1 MRQSTSTRK
10 PSHVMCG
17 NLRTGREIV
26 ADHARRHDARGR
38 TPQQHDR
45 AEDTPS
51 PGRVALSS
59 AHSQRRSSMGS
70 LRFPS
75 PSLAAAASS
84 SRCTASKPA
93 HPHAT
98 RERLLSTARA
108 RAPSRAV
115 EKSRLL
121 LLIRMILYYYYYYYY
136 SRAVEAQVELSQRGA
151 APQAASQRLD
161 RRVRTHARGAEARLV
176 ACP

>member
-1 MRQSTSTRK
+1 
-10 PSHVMCG
+10 
-17 NLRTGREIV
+17 
-26 ADHARRHDARGR
+26 
-38 TPQQHDR
+38 
-45 AEDTPS
+45 
-51 PGRVALSS
+51 
-59 AHSQRRSSMGS
+59 MGS

-98 RERLLSTARA
+98 RERLLPTARA

-121 LLIRMILYYYYYYYY
+121 LLITMILYYYYYYYYY

-161 RRVRTHARGAEARLV
+161 RCVRTHAGGAEARLV

>member
-1 MRQSTSTRK
+1 
-10 PSHVMCG
+10 
-17 NLRTGREIV
+17 
-26 ADHARRHDARGR
+26 
-38 TPQQHDR
+38 
-45 AEDTPS
+45 
-51 PGRVALSS
+51 
-59 AHSQRRSSMGS
+59 MGS

-84 SRCTASKPA
+84 SRWSASKPA

-121 LLIRMILYYYYYYYY
+121 LLLLLLHYFYYYYY
-136 SRAVEAQVELSQRGA
+136 STREPLRRKSSSRREALLRKQRASAST
-151 APQAASQRLD
+151 AASALTPEEPRPDLSPAHND
-161 RRVRTHARGAEARLV
+161 SNKK
-176 ACP
+176 

>member
-1 MRQSTSTRK
+1 
-10 PSHVMCG
+10 
-17 NLRTGREIV
+17 
-26 ADHARRHDARGR
+26 
-38 TPQQHDR
+38 
-45 AEDTPS
+45 
-51 PGRVALSS
+51 
-59 AHSQRRSSMGS
+59 MGS

-121 LLIRMILYYYYYYYY
+121 LLIIMILYYYYYYYCC

-161 RRVRTHARGAEARLV
+161 RRVRTHAGGAEARLV

>member
-1 MRQSTSTRK
+1 
-10 PSHVMCG
+10 
-17 NLRTGREIV
+17 
-26 ADHARRHDARGR
+26 
-38 TPQQHDR
+38 
-45 AEDTPS
+45 
-51 PGRVALSS
+51 
-59 AHSQRRSSMGS
+59 MGS

-121 LLIRMILYYYYYYYY
+121 LLIITILYYYYYYC

-151 APQAASQRLD
+151 APQATSQRLD
-161 RRVRTHARGAEARLV
+161 RRVSTHAGGAEARLV

>member
-1 MRQSTSTRK
+1 
-10 PSHVMCG
+10 
-17 NLRTGREIV
+17 
-26 ADHARRHDARGR
+26 
-38 TPQQHDR
+38 
-45 AEDTPS
+45 
-51 PGRVALSS
+51 
-59 AHSQRRSSMGS
+59 MGS

-121 LLIRMILYYYYYYYY
+121 LLIIMILYYYYYYYYY

-161 RRVRTHARGAEARLV
+161 RRVRTHAGGAEARLV